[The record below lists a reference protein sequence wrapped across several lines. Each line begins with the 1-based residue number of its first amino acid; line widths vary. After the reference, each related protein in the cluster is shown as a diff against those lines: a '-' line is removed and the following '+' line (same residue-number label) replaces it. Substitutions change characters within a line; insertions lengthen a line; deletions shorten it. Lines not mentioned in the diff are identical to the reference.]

1 MDDTTTAEEVL
12 LMAFGHALLTLSSI
26 DASRAFW
33 QEEYLKANQKLSR
46 IPLEDI
52 ETQKF
57 KSAEKAK
64 CEARKQTVKLAE
76 ARRIAE
82 GELQAMY
89 LKAVRGA
96 LSNGRKSRR

>member
-1 MDDTTTAEEVL
+1 
-12 LMAFGHALLTLSSI
+12 MAFGHALLTLSSI

-57 KSAEKAK
+57 KSAEEDKR
-64 CEARKQTVKLAE
+64 EARAQVVKLAE